1 VTHATALALAQFEH
15 VLGSTVVRALTG
27 NSELQWSGRTL
38 YKGVDPVPLV
48 AAHQTDSDT
57 TLDDQRALL
66 DGAALRLR
74 LSNAELHSLHAP
86 QEPVERMVYE
96 LLEQLRCESLA
107 PEGLRGVRHNLR
119 ERFERWARAFLDSG
133 LTETSL
139 GILLFTISLT
149 VWTRL
154 TGHEIDDSMADLM
167 EATRANIVPEL
178 GPSLAEL
185 KRQRHNQESFIP
197 HALQISQWVS
207 HAVQSAQSESG
218 SGAASFKSRN
228 GFGLR
233 LHFQTE
239 SATPPPVAEIG
250 ENKTWRDAGSRYR
263 IFTTA
268 YDEETYAASLI
279 RPAVLAGFR
288 GLMDRDIAEFG
299 FNIPKLAR
307 MLQHRL
313 SVVQREGWNFQ
324 QEEGYIDGRRLAHL
338 VSSPFERDVFQRERD
353 EQRVDCAVGILFDC
367 SGSMKAHSENT
378 SIIADVLGRALS
390 MAGVATEILGFTT
403 ASWNGGRALKDWQRS
418 GRPHGPGRLNEQ
430 LHLVFKS
437 ATTPWRKARLGVA
450 ALRRIELYREGID
463 GEAVEW
469 ACQRLLA
476 LSAQRRILL
485 VVSDGCPM
493 DSATHQTNDNHY
505 LDQHLKQ
512 TVARYERSGSVQICG
527 LGVGLDLGCFY
538 RRRLAIDLR
547 DGLDEGLLMQIA
559 DLIAV
564 PPTRYVAPILRH
576 SSTNRQTQ

>member
-1 VTHATALALAQFEH
+1 MTPTTQVLTQFEH

-27 NSELQWSGRTL
+27 NPELQWSGRTL
-38 YKGVDPVPLV
+38 YNGMDPVPLL

-74 LSNAELHSLHAP
+74 LSDARLHNLHAP
-86 QEPVERMVYE
+86 QEPVERLVFE

-107 PEGLRGVRHNLR
+107 PEGLKGVQHNLR
-119 ERFERWARAFLDSG
+119 DRFERWAHAFVDSG
-133 LTETSL
+133 LTESGL

-154 TGHEIDDSMADLM
+154 TGHEVDDSMADLM

-178 GPSLAEL
+178 GPSLVEL
-185 KRQRHNQESFIP
+185 KRQRRDQALFIP
-197 HALQISQWVS
+197 HALHISQWVGR
-207 HAVQSAQSESG
+207 VIQSAQAESG
-218 SGAASFKSRN
+218 SGSPAFKSRN

-239 SATPPPVAEIG
+239 TATPPPVAEFG
-250 ENKTWRDAGSRYR
+250 ENKVWRDTGSRYR
-263 IFTTA
+263 VFTTA
-268 YDEETYAASLI
+268 YDEEAHAANLI
-279 RPAVLAGFR
+279 RPAVLAEFR
-288 GLMDRDIAEFG
+288 SQMDRRIAELG
-299 FNIPKLAR
+299 FNIPRLAR
-307 MLQHRL
+307 LLRNRL

-324 QEEGYIDGRRLAHL
+324 QEDGYIDGRRLAHL
-338 VSSPFERDVFQRERD
+338 LSNPFERAIFQQERHAWKA
-353 EQRVDCAVGILFDC
+353 DCAVGILFDC
-367 SGSMKAHSENT
+367 SGSMKAHSQTT
-378 SIIADVLGRALS
+378 SIMADVLGRALS
-390 MAGVATEILGFTT
+390 MAGVANEILGFTT

-418 GRPHGPGRLNEQ
+418 GRPNGPGRLNEQ

-437 ATTPWRKARLGVA
+437 AMTPWRKARLGVS
-450 ALRRIELYREGID
+450 ALRRVELYREGID

-512 TVARYERSGSVQICG
+512 TVARYERSGNVQICG

-538 RRRLAIDLR
+538 RYRLAIDLR
-547 DGLDEGLLMQIA
+547 DGLDEGLLMQIG
-559 DLIAV
+559 DLISFRQSRHGA
-564 PPTRYVAPILRH
+564 PTR
-576 SSTNRQTQ
+576 Q